1 LSPRARRSLDAPLRR
16 AQAFRLWALVLA
28 MAPLVGCANFV
39 SPITQWRTAYD
50 GNLFKK
56 LSPEEMADASGGPAD
71 STNLFQR
78 WLSPRGNPALKST
91 EPPASTLV
99 LGSDGWRPMAK
110 PAPDPEA
117 DAEFQAALKLF
128 QQGNL
133 EEAEKQFA
141 TIAKNRK
148 QTTWGENAQ
157 FYVAECQFQRKKYV
171 AAHDSYEKL
180 YADYPAT
187 NYKDKLAR
195 REYEIAQ
202 IWLAQTDP
210 KSPPEKKLPW
220 TARFD
225 GQLPIIDTQ

>member
-1 LSPRARRSLDAPLRR
+1 
-16 AQAFRLWALVLA
+16 
-28 MAPLVGCANFV
+28 
-39 SPITQWRTAYD
+39 
-50 GNLFKK
+50 
-56 LSPEEMADASGGPAD
+56 
-71 STNLFQR
+71 
-78 WLSPRGNPALKST
+78 
-91 EPPASTLV
+91 
-99 LGSDGWRPMAK
+99 
-110 PAPDPEA
+110 PDPQA

-128 QQGNL
+128 QQGKL

-141 TIAKNRK
+141 TIAKKRK

-210 KSPPEKKLPW
+210 KAPPEKKLPW

-225 GQLPIIDTQ
+225 GQLPLIDTQGSGIKALEHVEHNYPDGPMADQAAIEIADFYMNHQD

>member
-1 LSPRARRSLDAPLRR
+1 MSSGIAPDSAPFWEPDPMVRPIRNARLEPNGGPTPAVRVRPDPPPRARRSFAALLRPSMGALALALIPL
-16 AQAFRLWALVLA
+16 A
-28 MAPLVGCANFV
+28 GCANFV
-39 SPITQWRTAYD
+39 SPISQWRAAYD
-50 GNLFKK
+50 GNLFQR
-56 LSPEEMADASGGPAD
+56 LTPEEMADASGGPAA

-78 WLSPRGNPALKST
+78 WLTPRGNPTLKSA
-91 EPPASTLV
+91 EPPTSTLV
-99 LGSDGWRPMAK
+99 LGSDGWRPLAK

-128 QQGNL
+128 QQGKL

-141 TIAKNRK
+141 TIAKKRK

-157 FYVAECQFQRKKYV
+157 FYVAECQFQREKYV

-195 REYEIAQ
+195 
-202 IWLAQTDP
+202 
-210 KSPPEKKLPW
+210 
-220 TARFD
+220 
-225 GQLPIIDTQ
+225 